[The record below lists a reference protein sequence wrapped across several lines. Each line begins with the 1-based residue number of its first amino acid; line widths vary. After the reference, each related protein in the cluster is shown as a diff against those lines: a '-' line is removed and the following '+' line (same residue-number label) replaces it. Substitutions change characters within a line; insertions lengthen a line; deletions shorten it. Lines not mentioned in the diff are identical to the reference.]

1 MIFHETNH
9 CKTDYGSHG
18 TDSGTA
24 DDFQFPFRSVLT
36 VSQGNMIF
44 LCMYVPLAAAGFV
57 LRYSF

>member
-1 MIFHETNH
+1 MIFHETND
-9 CKTDYGSHG
+9 CKTDYGCHG

-44 LCMYVPLAAAGFV
+44 L
-57 LRYSF
+57 